1 MELNIKNLA
10 LSMAIMATLP
20 FMQGCTDNDYM
31 ELNLG
36 DEPLALSVSADAV
49 TLTEKAHASEALA
62 LSWTTGTN
70 HGTGGRITYSLSI
83 LPEGAAQD
91 NAYLIMQDA
100 VQKYDWKPSN
110 QDLNKILL
118 EEFNAVP
125 GTALNIDATVTATV
139 AGLEEDPQVSSVR
152 FAATPYEPVS
162 ETLYLIGDAT
172 PNGWNAD
179 NATEMARLENGIFS
193 WTGNMDAGQFKF
205 ITTKGSFLPSYGNNG
220 QGGLVYRDADDQPDL
235 KFEITEPHTYKIDVN
250 LLNLSVTV
258 AQVEGITPPY
268 DNIFFVGDVTGWDFQ
283 LMQQDPLD
291 PFLFRAGVFFPGA
304 GEFKFGTAHGSWE
317 NMYKATSEKAPYTS
331 QGVEFVKGYDPDF
344 KWYLNDSE
352 AGMAYKIC
360 LDIRP
365 GKERMV
371 MRPFTPYTEM
381 YLVGSATPG
390 GWDLGNATP
399 MTVDPANPDVFTW
412 TGQLVEG
419 EMKISADRQSDWNGA
434 WFMATSEN
442 AGPTGTV
449 QKTVFIDKSDNGLA
463 EQYPDIAIGD
473 IDLKWVISEAGT
485 YTITLNQ
492 LLEEI
497 TITKN

>member
-1 MELNIKNLA
+1 
-10 LSMAIMATLP
+10 MAMVATLP
-20 FMQGCTDNDYM
+20 LMQGCTDNDYM

-36 DEPLALSVSADAV
+36 EAPLSLSVSADAV

-62 LSWTTGTN
+62 LSWTSGTN
-70 HGTGGRITYSLSI
+70 HGTGGRITYSLSL
-83 LPEGAAQD
+83 LPQGLAPDQAFV
-91 NAYLIMQDA
+91 IMQDA

-118 EEFNAVP
+118 EQFHAVP
-125 GTALNIDATVTATV
+125 GTSLNIDATVTATV
-139 AGLEEDPQVSSVR
+139 AGLEGDPQVSSVK
-152 FAATPYEPVS
+152 FAATPYKPVS

-193 WTGNMDAGQFKF
+193 WTGNLVAGEFKF
-205 ITTKGSFLPSYGNNG
+205 ITEKGSFMPSYGNNG

-250 LLNLSVTV
+250 LLDLSINV

-268 DNIFFVGDVTGWDFQ
+268 DTIYLVGDITNWSDFL

-291 PFLFRAGVFFPGA
+291 PFLFRYGAFFQSA
-304 GEFKFGTAHGSWE
+304 GEFKFGTANGSWE
-317 NMYKATSEKAPYTS
+317 NMYKATSDKAPYTS
-331 QGVEFVKGYDPDF
+331 QGVEFVKGFDPDS
-344 KWYLNDSE
+344 KWYLTDSE

-365 GKERMV
+365 GKERMI

-399 MTVDPANPDVFTW
+399 MTVDPSNPDVFTW
-412 TGQLVEG
+412 TGKLTEG

-434 WFMATSEN
+434 WFMATSKD

-449 QKTVFIDKSDNGLA
+449 QKTIFIDKSDNGLA

-473 IDLKWVISEAGT
+473 VDLKWVISEAGT